1 LGLTF
6 IYGYPGM
13 IFLYLLFGVAGI
25 YMLRVKGRNDDLFFI
40 TCQFLLL
47 ALFLDSLTNG
57 QLTQNPGQAL
67 LLLGV
72 MHYYSRIN
80 SVADPKAE
88 LPSASALA

>member
-1 LGLTF
+1 
-6 IYGYPGM
+6 M
-13 IFLYLLFGVAGI
+13 VFLYLLFAVAAI

-67 LLLGV
+67 LLMGV
-72 MHYYSRIN
+72 MHYYSRI
-80 SVADPKAE
+80 SPAVVQQGA
-88 LPSASALA
+88 LLSAPALA